1 MQSLVYILSGVYY
14 IILVRI
20 LKGDRS
26 TVDDRLMELQEMM
39 QRLQLLKQIGADNL
53 VIEQEKEIHNL
64 QQELLTMNK
73 EASLDIIDT
82 LPRKCRFC
90 TDMDTDEAKLD
101 CYEKNFKNCKRR
113 EVSSIGSTISV
124 ILKVVMG
131 YVIVIILIL
140 IFSLITDVLFQ
151 YLTDKVEIF
160 VIAGIFIIL
169 IVLLF
174 RKPMSQLNRLLG

>member
-1 MQSLVYILSGVYY
+1 M
-14 IILVRI
+14 
-20 LKGDRS
+20 KGDRS

-113 EVSSIGSTISV
+113 EVSSIGSTDFGDIKSRQWD
-124 ILKVVMG
+124 M
-131 YVIVIILIL
+131 
-140 IFSLITDVLFQ
+140 SL
-151 YLTDKVEIF
+151 
-160 VIAGIFIIL
+160 
-169 IVLLF
+169 
-174 RKPMSQLNRLLG
+174 